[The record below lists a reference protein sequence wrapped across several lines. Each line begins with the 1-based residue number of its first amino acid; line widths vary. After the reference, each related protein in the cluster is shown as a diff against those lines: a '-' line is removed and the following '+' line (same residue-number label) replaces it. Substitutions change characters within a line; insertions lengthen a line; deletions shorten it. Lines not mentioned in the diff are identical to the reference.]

1 MIVRW
6 SDPDLQ
12 LHSLSWCEVI
22 SGLQLRQKYSE
33 CNVFGV
39 VFFFMYVY
47 AASAHGGRLLSV
59 AGSSDIYSQIKPL
72 IKVAKLYLMSVF
84 CS

>member
-1 MIVRW
+1 
-6 SDPDLQ
+6 
-12 LHSLSWCEVI
+12 
-22 SGLQLRQKYSE
+22 
-33 CNVFGV
+33 
-39 VFFFMYVY
+39 MYVY

-84 CS
+84 CSLGDLDFSN